1 MGEFQNKLIN
11 IQGDRMHCTYEKRIK
26 PKQSHLPRRKS
37 SFWKLKTKAS
47 KQTKDFKNSIK
58 DKS

>member
-26 PKQSHLPRRKS
+26 PKQNNIPRRKS

-47 KQTKDFKNSIK
+47 KQTKISKTQ
-58 DKS
+58 